1 MKVAL
6 ANCLLIDGTGRAPQP
21 GMTVV
26 LDGSHVVE
34 VADRRE
40 HEPGTHV
47 VDLDGLTVMPGLI
60 DCHIHFALWAFD
72 LASHG
77 DEPLSYLSAK
87 TQRALG
93 DALREGCTGAR
104 DAGGLDTGFRDAV
117 ADGVIPGPRIK
128 TSVTTI
134 SPTNGIVDTTG
145 RQGLPLTY
153 PPGMPSPFCDGP
165 VAARAKVREV
175 VRAGADFIKIA
186 VSGGVSSPRRSP
198 HHRLFTDEEVTAIV
212 DEAHALGLTVAC
224 HAIGGPGPLA
234 AIRAGVDSVEHGVWL
249 DDQCVEEMAER
260 GTWYVPT
267 FAAFEAHALY
277 GGALQQRYAAELR
290 QPHLASFRRA
300 LDAGVRIVCGSDAG
314 VYGFDFKRELE
325 LLVHA
330 GMSPG
335 NAVAAATSRAAEC
348 LGWAGEVGV
357 VRPGMQADL
366 LVVDG
371 DPTESIELLRR
382 PGAIRCVLQA
392 GVPFPADRP
401 DLLAALDA
409 LSRGPVAVGAQ

>member
-6 ANCLLIDGTGRAPQP
+6 ANCLLIDGSGRAPEP

-26 LDGSHVVE
+26 VDGSHIVE
-34 VADRRE
+34 VGDRRE

-77 DEPLSYLSAK
+77 DEPLSYLTAK
-87 TQRALG
+87 TQRALA

-104 DAGGLDTGFRDAV
+104 DPGGLDTGFRDAV
-117 ADGVIPGPRIK
+117 ADGVCPGPRIK

-145 RQGLPLTY
+145 RHGLPLVY
-153 PPGMPSPFCDGP
+153 PPGMPSPYCDGP
-165 VAARAKVREV
+165 DAARAKVREV
-175 VRAGADFIKIA
+175 VRAGADFVKIA

-198 HHRLFTDEEVTAIV
+198 HYRLFTDDEVAAIV

-224 HAIGGPGPLA
+224 HAVGGPGPLA
-234 AIRAGVDSVEHGVWL
+234 AIRAGVDSIEHGVWL
-249 DDQCVEEMAER
+249 DDECVEEMAER

-267 FAAFEAHALY
+267 FAAFEAHALH
-277 GGALQQRYAAELR
+277 GGALQQRYAAELHD
-290 QPHLASFRRA
+290 PHLANFRRA
-300 LDAGVRIVCGSDAG
+300 LDADVRIACGSDAG

-335 NAVAAATSRAAEC
+335 NAIAAATSRAAEC
-348 LGWAGEVGV
+348 LGWADELGA

-392 GVPFPADRP
+392 GVPITSDRSDP
-401 DLLAALDA
+401 LGRLNPFSLVPVGMAA
-409 LSRGPVAVGAQ
+409 Q

>member
-1 MKVAL
+1 
-6 ANCLLIDGTGRAPQP
+6 
-21 GMTVV
+21 
-26 LDGSHVVE
+26 
-34 VADRRE
+34 
-40 HEPGTHV
+40 
-47 VDLDGLTVMPGLI
+47 
-60 DCHIHFALWAFD
+60 
-72 LASHG
+72 
-77 DEPLSYLSAK
+77 
-87 TQRALG
+87 
-93 DALREGCTGAR
+93 
-104 DAGGLDTGFRDAV
+104 
-117 ADGVIPGPRIK
+117 
-128 TSVTTI
+128 
-134 SPTNGIVDTTG
+134 
-145 RQGLPLTY
+145 
-153 PPGMPSPFCDGP
+153 
-165 VAARAKVREV
+165 VREV
-175 VRAGADFIKIA
+175 VRAGADFVKIA
-186 VSGGVSSPRRSP
+186 VSGGVSSARRSP
-198 HHRLFTDEEVTAIV
+198 HHRLFTDEEVSAIV

-234 AIRAGVDSVEHGVWL
+234 AIRAGVDSIEHGVWL
-249 DDQCVEEMAER
+249 DDECVEEMAER

-290 QPHLASFRRA
+290 EPHLASFRRA

-330 GMSPG
+330 EMSPG

-348 LGWAGEVGV
+348 LGWASEVGV

-392 GVPFPADRP
+392 GMPLEADRQDP
-401 DLLAALDA
+401 LRALDA
-409 LSRGPVAVGAQ
+409 LSRGPVVAGAQ